1 MTPINSQPSGMQI
14 DAQVLDTNLEKSDV
28 LEEDDRESEGNAR
41 SDGLEERSQ
50 ELEMASDD
58 QISVGVKDIQSS
70 I

>member
-41 SDGLEERSQ
+41 SDGLEERS
-50 ELEMASDD
+50 
-58 QISVGVKDIQSS
+58 
-70 I
+70 